1 MRKMINVIMEN
12 GFVSD
17 IGDNVHYSYKNE
29 SKDFVGEILA
39 IFQTKRRYIII
50 MENDM
55 DDSFDDYKYSVIEY
69 EYGNYRFIDMLEF
82 EDLESAKK
90 YFKSLI

>member
-1 MRKMINVIMEN
+1 MRKITDVIMEN
-12 GFVSD
+12 GFASD

-29 SKDFVGEILA
+29 NKGFTGEILA

-55 DDSFDDYKYSVIEY
+55 NDSFDDYKYSVIEY

>member
-12 GFVSD
+12 GFSSD

-29 SKDFVGEILA
+29 SKGFVGEILA

-55 DDSFDDYKYSVIEY
+55 DDFFNNYKYSVIEF
-69 EYGNYRFIDMLEF
+69 ENGNNRFIDVLEF
-82 EDLESAKK
+82 EDSESAKK